1 MGLITSTFRT
11 MYLTAYK
18 FTLENK
24 IQMISTAK
32 MELMTSSD
40 EILGLGNDLDPEN
53 PAVKQMQARAERL
66 SALEKRLDIQM
77 KEYQNRL
84 QAVQTELQS
93 CEGAMGNAIK
103 ESFSYQL

>member
-1 MGLITSTFRT
+1 MGLITSSYRM
-11 MYLTAYK
+11 MYLTAYQ

-24 IQMISTAK
+24 IQWISTAK

-53 PAVKQMQARAERL
+53 PAVKQLEARRQRL
-66 SALEKRLDIQM
+66 AVLEKRLDIQL

-84 QAVQTELQS
+84 QAVQTELKS
-93 CEGAMGNAIK
+93 CEDAVSKAI
-103 ESFSYQL
+103 ESSFSYKI